1 MNKPTVEIIEEEKY
15 ISQIIDE
22 LRKEYGVKRKGDTYM
37 DEEMLRKK
45 YAEYVN
51 GEFELAGV
59 FNGDELM
66 GYVSY
71 KTTDVGLLVKSI
83 LVFQNHRGGRVGTY
97 LMKHIEKYAM
107 ENGCKQ
113 IYFGARRSVNNF
125 YFKLG
130 FTGVCLIQSSKATK
144 EDLENLMKKYN
155 IKDYSYSLYEG
166 CNPPVNQIRI
176 NAEYISDQAL
186 IDEIDNSDLDI
197 GCILTFSKKL
207 QYDNNLKP

>member
-1 MNKPTVEIIEEEKY
+1 MKY
-15 ISQIIDE
+15 DLKVVTDNQHFSQIVDE

-37 DEEMLRKK
+37 SEETLNSK
-45 YAEYVN
+45 YNEFINKEYDVV
-51 GEFELAGV
+51 GIFEEDKLVAY
-59 FNGDELM
+59 L
-66 GYVSY
+66 SY
-71 KTTDVGLLVKSI
+71 KITADGLLVSSI
-83 LVFQNHRGGRVGTY
+83 LVFQDYRKKNLGLH
-97 LMKHIEKYAM
+97 LMRYIERCAK
-107 ENGCKQ
+107 ENGCSQ

-130 FTGVCLIQSSKATK
+130 FTGECLIQSSKATK